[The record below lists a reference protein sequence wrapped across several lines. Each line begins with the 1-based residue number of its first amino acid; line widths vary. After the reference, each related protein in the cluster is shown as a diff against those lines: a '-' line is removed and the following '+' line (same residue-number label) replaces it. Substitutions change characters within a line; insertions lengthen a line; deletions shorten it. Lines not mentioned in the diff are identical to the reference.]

1 MERVFSVDDILGTFW
16 KLDTQGEGEGET
28 APSGDT
34 AINRTT
40 TTTKTSMN
48 RSASEWAF
56 QRFITE
62 ASPIP
67 PQSPSR
73 TPSPHIPN
81 HHDLDHKKKKKPSSS
96 PTPTPPAL
104 VNVEEE
110 DEADEEEMREDV
122 KAEKEE
128 EEMTED
134 VKAEKEEED
143 EKQRNTDKE
152 EEVAAKAV
160 VRNEPSSS
168 SSSVAVNVKP
178 LSPLLKGTGSVMEK
192 GVVTHNNPQDLES
205 FLKQRLDLAC
215 AAVAL
220 TRASGI
226 DFQGAP
232 PLTFGAQHSQN
243 ISMESRAGSTVS
255 VAQSSGAGSRPI
267 YNGALGHIVSQ
278 PIGIPALPPKPQSG
292 ASQIKTTTSGSS
304 REQTDDD
311 ELEAE
316 IEANQSTMDP
326 SDLKRMRRMLSNRES
341 ARRSRRR
348 KQAHLSDLE
357 MQVAQ
362 LRVENASLFKR
373 LTEMSQKYNDAAV
386 DNRILR
392 ADVEALR
399 AKVKMAEDMVA
410 RATGVG
416 HSIQNTAQISQAS
429 GMRYMGG
436 PLESPVT
443 SGLQDSSRYSHS
455 GQPISTQGMP
465 CDISNMNDRNKELL
479 TQNVG
484 TKMGRTPSM
493 QRVASLEHLQKRI
506 RGGVTCGSTPWS
518 GGWDIEGSPRI
529 ENGGQ

>member
-1 MERVFSVDDILGTFW
+1 MDRVFSVDDILGTFW
-16 KLDTQGEGEGET
+16 KLDTQGEGEGQT
-28 APSGDT
+28 SPSGDT
-34 AINRTT
+34 PTNRSSF
-40 TTTKTSMN
+40 TTTKTTMN

-62 ASPIP
+62 TAPIP
-67 PQSPSR
+67 LTSP
-73 TPSPHIPN
+73 TPSPSPSPHLHN
-81 HHDLDHKKKKKPSSS
+81 HHDLDQKNKKKPSSS
-96 PTPTPPAL
+96 STPTPPAL

-110 DEADEEEMREDV
+110 DEEKEMRADV
-122 KAEKEE
+122 KAEEE
-128 EEMTED
+128 EED
-134 VKAEKEEED
+134 V
-143 EKQRNTDKE
+143 KQRNKDNE
-152 EEVAAKAV
+152 EKVAAKDV
-160 VRNEPSSS
+160 VVNEPSSSS
-168 SSSVAVNVKP
+168 SSSVAVNVNP
-178 LSPLLKGTGSVMEK
+178 SSPLLKGMRLLMEK
-192 GVVTHNNPQDLES
+192 EVGVTHDNPQDYES

-220 TRASGI
+220 TRASGT

-232 PLTFGAQHSQN
+232 SLTFGAQHSQN
-243 ISMESRAGSTVS
+243 VGMESRADSTVS
-255 VAQSSGAGSRPI
+255 VAQFSGTGSRPI
-267 YNGALGHIVSQ
+267 YNGALGHTVSQ
-278 PIGIPALPPKPQSG
+278 PLGIPALPPKPQSG
-292 ASQIKTTTSGSS
+292 TAQIKTTTSGS
-304 REQTDDD
+304 EQTDDD
-311 ELEAE
+311 DLEAE

-362 LRVENASLFKR
+362 LRVENSSLFKR

-410 RATGVG
+410 RATGVS
-416 HSIQNTAQISQAS
+416 HSVQNTAQISQAS

-436 PLESPVT
+436 PLETPVT
-443 SGLQDSSRYSHS
+443 SGLKDSSRYSHPVQS
-455 GQPISTQGMP
+455 ISTQGMP
-465 CDISNMNDRNKELL
+465 SDASNMNDRNKELL

>member
-1 MERVFSVDDILGTFW
+1 MFSVDDILGTFW
-16 KLDTQGEGEGET
+16 KLDTQGEGEGQT
-28 APSGDT
+28 APSGDM
-34 AINRTT
+34 AMNRTTTTTT

-62 ASPIP
+62 TAPIP
-67 PQSPSR
+67 PTSPSR
-73 TPSPHIPN
+73 SPSPHIPN
-81 HHDLDHKKKKKPSSS
+81 RHDLDHKNKKKPSSS
-96 PTPTPPAL
+96 PTPTPTPTPPAL

-110 DEADEEEMREDV
+110 DEE
-122 KAEKEE
+122 
-128 EEMTED
+128 
-134 VKAEKEEED
+134 EEED
-143 EKQRNTDKE
+143 EKQRNKDKDE
-152 EEVAAKAV
+152 KVAAKDV
-160 VRNEPSSS
+160 VGDEPSSSS
-168 SSSVAVNVKP
+168 SSSVAVNVNP
-178 LSPLLKGTGSVMEK
+178 LSPLLKGMGPAMEK
-192 GVVTHNNPQDLES
+192 GVVSHNNPQDYEA

-220 TRASGI
+220 TRASGN
-226 DFQGAP
+226 DFQGVL

-243 ISMESRAGSTVS
+243 VGMESRAGSTVS
-255 VAQSSGAGSRPI
+255 VPQSSGTGSRPI
-267 YNGALGHIVSQ
+267 YNGALGHTVSQ
-278 PIGIPALPPKPQSG
+278 PLGIPALPPKPHSG
-292 ASQIKTTTSGSS
+292 TAQIKTTTSGSS

-373 LTEMSQKYNDAAV
+373 LTEMSQKYSEAAV
-386 DNRILR
+386 DNRVLR

-410 RATGVG
+410 RATGAS
-416 HSIQNTAQISQAS
+416 HSVQNTAQISPAS

-436 PLESPVT
+436 PLESPVA
-443 SGLQDSSRYSHS
+443 SGLQDSSRYSHP
-455 GQPISTQGMP
+455 GQSISTQGMP
-465 CDISNMNDRNKELL
+465 SDVSNMNDRNKELL
-479 TQNVG
+479 TQNAG